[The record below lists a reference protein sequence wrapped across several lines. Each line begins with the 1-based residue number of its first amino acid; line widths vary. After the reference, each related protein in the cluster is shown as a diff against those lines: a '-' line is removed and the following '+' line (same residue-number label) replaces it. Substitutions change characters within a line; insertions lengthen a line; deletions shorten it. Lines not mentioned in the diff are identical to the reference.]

1 MGMPPQAY
9 GGTASVRRL
18 ENLALAFQ
26 ETITAIERL
35 RSGKLSPPSAEAFR
49 AQIRQ
54 LLGAAEQEARARGYS
69 NEDIRLATFAV
80 VAFLDESILNLH
92 LPVFADW
99 SRKPLQEELF
109 GGHVAGEI
117 FFQSIQRLME
127 RPDSHDTADTLE
139 VFALCVALGYRG
151 KYGVGGQA
159 ELKAVMDRVAEKI
172 ERVRQ
177 SPRELSPYWAPPP
190 AVPRT
195 TAGDP
200 WLRPLLIAACA
211 AVFLAVALFAGY
223 KLALGSA
230 VSELQSMAA
239 AARR

>member
-1 MGMPPQAY
+1 MASQPLTS
-9 GGTASVRRL
+9 GGEQPGRRL

-26 ETITAIERL
+26 ETITAIVRL
-35 RSGKLSPPSAEAFR
+35 RSGRLSPPSAEAFR
-49 AQIRQ
+49 AQVRQ
-54 LLGAAEQEARARGYS
+54 LLSAAEQEARARGYS

-117 FFQSIQRLME
+117 FFQSMQRLME

-172 ERVRQ
+172 GRIRRA
-177 SPRELSPYWAPPP
+177 PRELSPYWAPPP
-190 AVPRT
+190 AAPRAAAT
-195 TAGDP
+195 DP
-200 WLRPLLIAACA
+200 WLRGLLIGACA
-211 AVFLAVALFAGY
+211 AVALAVLLFAGY
-223 KLALGSA
+223 KVALGSA
-230 VSELQSMAA
+230 VSELESMTA